1 MYKCEEIKEIII
13 ATTTEAVDDKIE
25 QFCIKNKINYFR
37 GSENDVLDRLAKTI
51 EKYKIGIHVE
61 CFGDSPLPD
70 PQVIDEMV
78 EIFRNNTEYDYVSNS
93 IKPTFPSGL
102 EVNIYKGETLLEIN
116 KLLARNDPLREHGG
130 YNISRFPDK
139 YSIYSHLAQNNMNF
153 PQLSL
158 EVDEERDLNF
168 LKKIIT
174 YFSSQ
179 KIHNFST
186 EDIIRYVQDNPS
198 LLKINRDVHRRWK
211 ELKGQKN

>member
-1 MYKCEEIKEIII
+1 
-13 ATTTEAVDDKIE
+13 
-25 QFCIKNKINYFR
+25 
-37 GSENDVLDRLAKTI
+37 
-51 EKYKIGIHVE
+51 
-61 CFGDSPLPD
+61 
-70 PQVIDEMV
+70 MV

-168 LKKIIT
+168 LKNNYLFFK
-174 YFSSQ
+174 SKNSQ
-179 KIHNFST
+179 FFNR
-186 EDIIRYVQDNPS
+186 RYN
-198 LLKINRDVHRRWK
+198 
-211 ELKGQKN
+211 